1 MFHNRELNNKINK
14 IHERSPRLVYSDKTS
29 TFQELLDKNKSVS
42 VHYKNIQVLAT
53 EIYEAVNDL
62 LATFMNSIFEIK
74 YIE

>member
-1 MFHNRELNNKINK
+1 M
-14 IHERSPRLVYSDKTS
+14 YSDKTS
-29 TFQELLDKNKSVS
+29 TFQELLHKNKSVY

-53 EIYEAVNDL
+53 EIYKAVNGL

>member
-1 MFHNRELNNKINK
+1 MFHNRELNNKINR

-29 TFQELLDKNKSVS
+29 TFQELLHKNKSVY

-53 EIYEAVNDL
+53 EIYKAVNGL